1 VNIPGIEEPAVSA
14 WLARHVPT
22 APPPFAF
29 ELISGG
35 RSNLTYRVVDRS
47 GAAWAL
53 RRPPLGHVLATA
65 HDMGREFRIISG
77 LHGSPVPVAEP
88 VAFCEDVEVNGA
100 PFYVMGFVDGVVVR
114 DIDVGRTLTPAVRR
128 RAGES
133 LVDTLAALHRVVPA
147 DVGLEGLGRHEG
159 YLARQ
164 VKRWTAQFEG
174 STSRDLP
181 VIRAVAAVLAERMPP
196 DPPARIVH
204 GDYRLEN
211 TVIDRDGAVAAVL
224 DWELCTL
231 GDPLADLGLLL
242 SYWPEAGEDD
252 EISAL
257 SPAPLPGFPTRAE
270 LADHYAAA
278 TGADLAALDYYR
290 AFADWKLACIG
301 EGVANRYHRG
311 AMADAEVVDVEAMW
325 AGVERRAQRAA
336 RLLGLPSHH
345 DAAGPAAPPVGQ

>member
-1 VNIPGIEEPAVSA
+1 VTIPGIEERSVSA
-14 WLARHVPT
+14 WLEAHVAGAR
-22 APPPFAF
+22 PPFAF

-35 RSNLTYRVVDRS
+35 RSNLTYRVTDGSAR
-47 GAAWAL
+47 AWAL
-53 RRPPLGHVLATA
+53 RRPPLGHVLRTA

-88 VAFCEDVEVNGA
+88 VAFCDDPAVNGA

-114 DIDVGRTLTPAVRR
+114 DIEVGRPLSPEVRR

-133 LVDTLAALHRVVPA
+133 LIDTLAALHGVVPA
-147 DVGLEGLGRHEG
+147 EVGLGELGRHEG

-164 VKRWTAQFEG
+164 VKRWTSQFEG

-181 VIRAVAAVLAERMPP
+181 VIRAVAAALAERMPP

-211 TVIDRDGAVAAVL
+211 TVIAPDGHVVAVL

-252 EISAL
+252 EITPL

-270 LADHYAAA
+270 LAERYAAG
-278 TGADLAALDYYR
+278 TGADLAHLDYYR

-311 AMADAEVVDVEAMW
+311 AMADADDVDVESMW

-336 RLLGLPSHH
+336 RLLGLPE
-345 DAAGPAAPPVGQ
+345 G